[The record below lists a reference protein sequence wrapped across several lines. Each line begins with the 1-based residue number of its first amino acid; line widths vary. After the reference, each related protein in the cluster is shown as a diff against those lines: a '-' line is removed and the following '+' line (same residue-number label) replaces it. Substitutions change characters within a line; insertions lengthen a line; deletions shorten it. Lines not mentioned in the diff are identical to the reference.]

1 MLGMCSLS
9 FHFQTFYFAY
19 ILKFDCV
26 LLFVN
31 VKFSTLNMTSF
42 YSSWVSEVLGDK

>member
-1 MLGMCSLS
+1 MLGMFGSS
-9 FHFQTFYFAY
+9 FHFQTFYFSF
-19 ILKFDCV
+19 ILKFDYV

-42 YSSWVSEVLGDK
+42 YASWVSEVLGDK